1 MSDNYT
7 ILNPGAGGDV
17 MDETGVS
24 YATAPLVRKRPRV
37 VITGEGID
45 DIVDTTNLIPSGAE
59 RGMVTKEGTRGQ
71 QTSGDSIPVVM
82 ASDQSIGRSDVV
94 VFQQTVGTSQVQLPS
109 NVISLSVTLKALNN
123 NGGVVYVGVSG
134 VDANSGFELGA
145 GESISLAV
153 DDTSRL
159 YALADT
165 PGQRLCVIGI

>member
-7 ILNPGAGGDV
+7 ILNPGVGGDV

-45 DIVDTTNLIPSGAE
+45 DIVDTTDLIPSGTE
-59 RGMVTKEGTRGQ
+59 RGLVTKEGSRGQ

-94 VFQQTVGTSQVQLPS
+94 VFQQTVGTSQIQLPS
-109 NVISLSVTLKALNN
+109 NAISLSVTIKALNN
-123 NGGVVYVGVSG
+123 NGGVVYVGVNG
-134 VDANSGFELGA
+134 VDASNGFELGA
-145 GESISLAV
+145 GESVSLAV
-153 DDTSRL
+153 DNTNRL
-159 YALADT
+159 YAVSDSS
-165 PGQRLCVIGI
+165 GQKICIIGI